1 MADSL
6 VTPWPFMSHLILQ
19 SPDLVS
25 ANIEKI
31 AALVEA
37 DGVQHL
43 GTAGPT
49 TAVRLLGANPDE
61 QPAVHALCEQWRMDY
76 AFLEDIQRLRDC
88 RILAM
93 DMDSTLISIECID
106 EIADAVGRKAEVA
119 AITEAAMRGEITDFT
134 DSLRRRVALLEG
146 VPESALES
154 VYTERLR
161 LNPGAEK
168 LVAGAR
174 RHGLT
179 TLLVSGGFTFFTERL
194 RSRLELDHVHANTL
208 EVVNG
213 RLTGQVLGDIV
224 DGAVKAR
231 HLQMLAESLDAA
243 PEQIIAVGD
252 GANDL
257 PMLAHAYYSVAY
269 RAKPVVREQARFALN
284 VSPLDGIL
292 NWFRLSF

>member
-154 VYTERLR
+154 VYTERLQ
-161 LNPGAEK
+161 LNPGAET

>member
-1 MADSL
+1 
-6 VTPWPFMSHLILQ
+6 MSHLILQ

-154 VYTERLR
+154 VYTERLQ
-161 LNPGAEK
+161 LNPGAET